1 MILLKCI
8 LLYRADD
15 ADGYC
20 SIDDDVPSKPPT
32 RVQTSQVRERSPAP
46 RPNTRERHSSSFYP
60 PNLRQKPLPPPPGK
74 SQNPLPPP
82 RGQEK
87 PDSPGRTPQG
97 HENVVNQFQKTIIN
111 PTGERGNIFLL
122 R

>member
-20 SIDDDVPSKPPT
+20 SIDDDVPSKTPT

-46 RPNTRERHSSSFYP
+46 RPHTRERHSSSFYP
-60 PNLRQKPLPPPPGK
+60 PNLRQKSLPPPPGI

-82 RGQEK
+82 RGQE
-87 PDSPGRTPQG
+87 DSPQG
-97 HENVVNQFQKTIIN
+97 YENVVNQFQKTIVN

>member
-60 PNLRQKPLPPPPGK
+60 PNLRQ
-74 SQNPLPPP
+74 NPLPPP

-87 PDSPGRTPQG
+87 PDSPSRTPQG
-97 HENVVNQFQKTIIN
+97 QENVVNQFQKTIVN